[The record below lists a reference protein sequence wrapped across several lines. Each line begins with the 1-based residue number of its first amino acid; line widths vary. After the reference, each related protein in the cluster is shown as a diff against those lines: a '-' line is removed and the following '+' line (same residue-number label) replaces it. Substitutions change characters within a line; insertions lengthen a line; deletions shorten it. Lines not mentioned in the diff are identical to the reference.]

1 MRTLTD
7 GELWQQK
14 CLRDYRTA
22 ARISNGLFSCT
33 IPPMQRAL
41 VATVI
46 GLVAGFAH
54 ANVPS
59 WELQTGG
66 GWHLTTAP
74 TTQPIHDETLDRA
87 EQMMQHGQ
95 VGPAKK
101 IIVNW
106 IKGHKDSP
114 IRDRGLYL
122 LGECNYLLGN
132 RIQSFYNFDELLD
145 QSPDSRYF
153 YPALGRQYDIADAY
167 LRGYKN
173 RFLGMPILDAKI
185 EATEMLYRI
194 QQRSPGSPLAEKS
207 LLRVADYYYSNG
219 DFDMAADAYAAYV
232 KSYPRSPHIARVRLR
247 QAFSSLA
254 QFRGTKYDATPIID
268 ARQQLQDL
276 QAAYPQLAEEENIP
290 ALIQRIDKA
299 LARKLLEI
307 GDFYR
312 RTHKPS
318 AAVYYYRYLMG
329 TYPDFREAQ
338 TAARRITGLPKWA
351 QDQPAPPTLH
361 PTTQPIAGGLR

>member
-1 MRTLTD
+1 MHRV
-7 GELWQQK
+7 
-14 CLRDYRTA
+14 
-22 ARISNGLFSCT
+22 
-33 IPPMQRAL
+33 L
-41 VATVI
+41 VVSVI
-46 GLVAGFAH
+46 GLVTSIAR

-74 TTQPIHDETLDRA
+74 TTQPVRDETLDRA

-101 IIVNW
+101 MIISW
-106 IKGHKDSP
+106 IKAHQGSP
-114 IRDRGLYL
+114 IRDRGVYL

-132 RIQSFYNFDELLD
+132 RVDSFYNFDELLD
-145 QSPDSRYF
+145 LYPDSRYF
-153 YPALGRQYDIADAY
+153 YPSLQRQYDIADAY
-167 LRGYKN
+167 LKGYKN
-173 RFLGMPILDAKI
+173 RFLGLAILDAKI

-207 LLRVADYYYSNG
+207 LLRVADYYYSDG
-219 DFDMAADAYAAYV
+219 SFDMAADAYAAYV
-232 KSYPRSPHIARVRLR
+232 RSYPRSPHIPRVRLR
-247 QAFSSLA
+247 QAFSALA

-268 ARQQLQDL
+268 ARQQLQDI

-307 GDFYR
+307 GDYYR
-312 RTHKPS
+312 RVHKPS

-329 TYPDFREAQ
+329 TFPEYREAQ
-338 TAARRITGLPKWA
+338 TAAKRISALPQWA
-351 QDQPAPPTLH
+351 QNQPAPPTLH
-361 PTTQPIAGGLR
+361 STTQPAGGAR